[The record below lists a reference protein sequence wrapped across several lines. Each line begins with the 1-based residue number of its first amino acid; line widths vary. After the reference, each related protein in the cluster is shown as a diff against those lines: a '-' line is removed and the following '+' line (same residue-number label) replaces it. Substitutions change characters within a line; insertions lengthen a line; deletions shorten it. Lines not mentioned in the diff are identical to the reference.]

1 MWTFII
7 VYFLIIVFVFFA
19 VLHAIKHAKE
29 VDPKEPFLRG
39 DYDPSK
45 DPSKN
50 NNIVA
55 HECEKRYKI

>member
-39 DYDPSK
+39 DYDPK
-45 DPSKN
+45 KN
-50 NNIVA
+50 SMDSV
-55 HECEKRYKI
+55 